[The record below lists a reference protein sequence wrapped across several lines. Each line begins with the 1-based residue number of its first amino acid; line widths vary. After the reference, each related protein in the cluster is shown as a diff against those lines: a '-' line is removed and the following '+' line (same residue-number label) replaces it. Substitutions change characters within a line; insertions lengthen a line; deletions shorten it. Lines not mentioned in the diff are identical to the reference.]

1 MGKHLT
7 YQEILADLPEE
18 RRQRIL
24 QRAEE
29 LKREY
34 RALQELRRE
43 LGKSQAEVARKLG
56 ISQPSVAQMEKRK
69 DWMLSTLAAYVE
81 ALGGRLRLV
90 VELPGKPPIHLESV
104 EDLLDDDTEEEGG
117 NAAAE

>member
-1 MGKHLT
+1 MPVTLEELMARLPADE
-7 YQEILADLPEE
+7 QREIRE
-18 RRQRIL
+18 RT
-24 QRAEE
+24 EK

-34 RALQELRRE
+34 RALQELRKA

-56 ISQPSVAQMEKRK
+56 ISQPSVAQMEKRR
-69 DWMLSTLAAYVE
+69 DWMLSTLANYVE

-104 EDLLDDDTEEEGG
+104 EDLLDEDTEDDGSSE
-117 NAAAE
+117 AAE

>member
-1 MGKHLT
+1 MPVTLEELMARLPADE
-7 YQEILADLPEE
+7 QREIL
-18 RRQRIL
+18 RRT
-24 QRAEE
+24 EE

-34 RALQELRRE
+34 RALQELRKE

>member
-1 MGKHLT
+1 MPVTLEELMERLPADE
-7 YQEILADLPEE
+7 QREILE
-18 RRQRIL
+18 RT
-24 QRAEE
+24 EE

-34 RALQELRRE
+34 RALQELRKA

-81 ALGGRLRLV
+81 ALGGKLRLV
-90 VELPGKPPIHLESV
+90 VELPGQPPIHLESV
-104 EDLLDDDTEEEGG
+104 EDLLDDDADEEGG
-117 NAAAE
+117 SEAAE